1 MPGCGWELA
10 ACAWGALVPHAALVR
25 GFNCLLHLIHLSSS
39 AKGRCVVMR
48 WIFVLFIYCIYYYS
62 YT

>member
-10 ACAWGALVPHAALVR
+10 ACALGALVPHSALVH
-25 GFNCLLHLIHLSSS
+25 GFNCLLHLIHFSSS
-39 AKGRCVVMR
+39 AKDCVVMR
-48 WIFVLFIYCIYYYS
+48 WILVLFIYCIYYYS